1 MRSKYVTPGT
11 CIHYYVVEWDPLDLS
26 WADFRGKVLGPTD
39 PASAP
44 DDSLRGL
51 MWSKWEELGLKS
63 QPDVGDNG
71 VHASASP
78 FEALAEKMNWLGLN
92 MEQDAFGQ
100 LLLHSGVNEE
110 HIAAW
115 ALDPQVTYLSH
126 QQPVTGSLYDALED
140 LDADRCVTQCQIIA
154 GSVEDDEDH
163 ALSPDEAQALHK
175 RGHTVKIQTVDGF
188 ETYTFKYFLKDGD
201 DKEHLWE
208 VTRRQSKR
216 ANGMYGE
223 PNWSGRRLGF
233 SEAQEVLKLVA
244 PTTSTS

>member
-1 MRSKYVTPGT
+1 M
-11 CIHYYVVEWDPLDLS
+11 
-26 WADFRGKVLGPTD
+26 A
-39 PASAP
+39 
-44 DDSLRGL
+44 
-51 MWSKWEELGLKS
+51 
-63 QPDVGDNG
+63 
-71 VHASASP
+71 
-78 FEALAEKMNWLGLN
+78 
-92 MEQDAFGQ
+92 
-100 LLLHSGVNEE
+100 
-110 HIAAW
+110 
-115 ALDPQVTYLSH
+115 QVTYLSH